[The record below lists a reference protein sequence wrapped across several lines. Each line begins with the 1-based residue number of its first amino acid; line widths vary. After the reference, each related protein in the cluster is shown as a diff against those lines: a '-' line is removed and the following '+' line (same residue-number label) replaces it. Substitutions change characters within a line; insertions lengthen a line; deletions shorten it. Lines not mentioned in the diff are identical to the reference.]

1 MAMIACQDQRTIT
14 GLGVAVSHVISR
26 ATNAANREEN
36 RPVVDSVLVRRL
48 MLAFALFVFGVS
60 SSVAQEAGT
69 PERGP
74 DDVILATTT
83 STQDSG
89 LLDEL
94 VPLFNEQTGYSL
106 KPIAVGSGAAM
117 EMGER
122 GEADVLLVHS
132 PAAEEE
138 FMEAGYGVNHHLV
151 MYNDFV
157 IVGPES
163 DPAGVTIAATAI
175 DAMRAIQTSEST
187 FVSRGDDSGTHRLE
201 LSLWEQAG
209 IEPEG
214 SWYQESG
221 TGMGETLN
229 IADERDAYTITDSGT
244 YLSLSDRLDLLI
256 LSEGDKA
263 LINIYH
269 VIAVNPE
276 RYDTINTAGAQAF
289 ITFMLNPETQQ
300 VIGEFGTEEFGQPL
314 FTPCANNSCGI
325 SPATPEA
332 SPTTG

>member
-1 MAMIACQDQRTIT
+1 MIKRVRVHFTAFVLILALVGTFNARAQD
-14 GLGVAVSHVISR
+14 
-26 ATNAANREEN
+26 
-36 RPVVDSVLVRRL
+36 
-48 MLAFALFVFGVS
+48 
-60 SSVAQEAGT
+60 AGT

-74 DDVILATTT
+74 DDVILGTTT

-94 VPLFNEQTGYSL
+94 VPLFEDQTGYHL
-106 KPIAVGSGAAM
+106 IPIAVGSGAAM
-117 EMGER
+117 DMGER

-138 FMEAGYGVNHHLV
+138 FMDAGYGTDRHLV
-151 MYNDFV
+151 MYNDFI
-157 IVGPES
+157 IVGPED
-163 DPAGVTIAATAI
+163 DPAGVRDTATAV
-175 DAMRAIQTSEST
+175 DAMRAIRDSEST
-187 FVSRGDDSGTHRLE
+187 FISRGDDSGTHRLE

-209 IEPEG
+209 IEPGG

-221 TGMGETLN
+221 TGMGETLS
-229 IADERDAYTITDSGT
+229 IANERDAYTISDRGT
-244 YLSLSDRLDLLI
+244 YLSQGDRLDLVI

-276 RYDTINTAGAQAF
+276 RYDTINGAGAQAF
-289 ITFMLNPETQQ
+289 IDFMLDPATQD

-314 FTPCANNSCGI
+314 FTPCADNSCGI
-325 SPATPEA
+325 TPATPEA
-332 SPTTG
+332 SPATG

>member
-1 MAMIACQDQRTIT
+1 MVMRAFVQVIACMLLIT
-14 GLGVAVSHVISR
+14 
-26 ATNAANREEN
+26 
-36 RPVVDSVLVRRL
+36 
-48 MLAFALFVFGVS
+48 LFGS
-60 SSVAQEAGT
+60 SGARAQEAGT

-74 DDVILATTT
+74 DDVILSTTT

-94 VPLFNEQTGYSL
+94 VPLFEDQTGYHL
-106 KPIAVGSGAAM
+106 IPIAVGSGAAM

-138 FMEAGYGVNHHLV
+138 FMDAGFGVNRHLV
-151 MYNDFV
+151 MYNDFI
-157 IVGPES
+157 IVGPED
-163 DPAGVTIAATAI
+163 DPAGVKDTSTAL
-175 DAMRAIQTSEST
+175 DAMRAIRDSQST
-187 FVSRGDDSGTHRLE
+187 FISRGDDSGTNRLE

-209 IEPEG
+209 IEPDG

-221 TGMGETLN
+221 TGMGETLS
-229 IADERDAYTITDSGT
+229 IANERDAYTISDRGT
-244 YLSLSDRLDLLI
+244 YLSQGDRLDLVI

-263 LINIYH
+263 LINVYH

-276 RYDTINTAGAQAF
+276 RYDTINAAGAQAF
-289 ITFMLNPETQQ
+289 IDFMLDPSTQD
-300 VIGEFGTEEFGQPL
+300 VIGEFGMEEFGQPL
-314 FTPCANNSCGI
+314 FTPCADNSCGI

-332 SPTTG
+332 SPSTG

>member
-1 MAMIACQDQRTIT
+1 M
-14 GLGVAVSHVISR
+14 
-26 ATNAANREEN
+26 
-36 RPVVDSVLVRRL
+36 VDSFLVRRVVL
-48 MLAFALFVFGVS
+48 VLVLFVFGAS
-60 SSVAQEAGT
+60 SAMAQEAGT

-94 VPLFNEQTGYSL
+94 VPLFNEQTGYNL

-117 EMGER
+117 ELGER

-132 PAAEEE
+132 PEAEEE
-138 FMEAGYGVNHHLV
+138 FMEASYGVDRHLV
-151 MYNDFV
+151 MYNDFM

-163 DPAGVTIAATAI
+163 DPAGVTNAASAI
-175 DAMRAIQTSEST
+175 EAMRAIQISESP

-221 TGMGETLN
+221 TGMGDTLN
-229 IADERDAYTITDSGT
+229 IANERDAYTITDRGT
-244 YLSLSDRLDLLI
+244 YLALSDRLDLAI

-276 RYDTINTAGAQAF
+276 RYDTVNIAGAQAF
-289 ITFMLNPETQQ
+289 INFILDPATQQ
-300 VIGEFGTEEFGQPL
+300 LIAEFGIDEFGQPL
-314 FTPCANNSCGI
+314 FTSCANNSCGI